1 MIKDSNPELSNIEF
15 VRGAVITVA
24 SPGDFGKPRPALV
37 IQGYFPRDP
46 ELITVALITSGLLR
60 VPNVRVTVKPT
71 AGNGLRKDSEIAI
84 DNIQTF
90 SCRRIGNVIGKMDS
104 LTMTR
109 VDAAL
114 AIFLG
119 LA

>member
-1 MIKDSNPELSNIEF
+1 M
-15 VRGAVITVA
+15 TVA

-37 IQGYFPRDP
+37 IQGQFPRDP
-46 ELITVALITSGLLR
+46 ELVTVALITSDLLR
-60 VPNVRVTVKPT
+60 VADVRIPVKPT
-71 AGNGLRKDSEIAI
+71 ASNGLRKESEIAI

-90 SCRRIGNVIGKMDS
+90 ARRRIGRVIGQMS
-104 LTMTR
+104 AQTMAQ
-109 VDAAL
+109 VNAAL